1 VIGEGAGGGEEKEEA
16 GFHFAPKS
24 HFSDPGKELVLRM
37 EKKIDS
43 SGMLEKIRA
52 AGCLTDAELETVA
65 TCFAAMDTRQKI
77 DALDERWAS
86 DIRKYVQ
93 RHTRKGG
100 GVSVSLPTEES
111 GWALTFIGVA
121 LICFGVFMLSQL
133 KFETQFEYLPA
144 LFFAFIG
151 FLGGGWTVYRS
162 IKARKV
168 VGEYQAELRRFR
180 DARQSL
186 ITRLPVEL
194 QPARQVCRECL
205 TMITDVHH

>member
-1 VIGEGAGGGEEKEEA
+1 
-16 GFHFAPKS
+16 
-24 HFSDPGKELVLRM
+24 M

-111 GWALTFIGVA
+111 GWALTFIGIA

-168 VGEYQAELRRFR
+168 VGEYQAELRHFR
-180 DARQSL
+180 DARSSL
-186 ITRLPVEL
+186 AAKLPSEF
-194 QPARQVCRECL
+194 QPARQVCRQCL
-205 TMITDVHH
+205 TMIKDVHR